1 MIIDCHPA
9 DEADIRAYAA
19 YVAERRR
26 LAMELWAVRN
36 ATRSTE
42 NANSTLSGR

>member
-19 YVAERRR
+19 YIAERRR
-26 LAMELWAVRN
+26 LAMELRTAGRAAKQEN
-36 ATRSTE
+36 QRREGRSPP
-42 NANSTLSGR
+42 